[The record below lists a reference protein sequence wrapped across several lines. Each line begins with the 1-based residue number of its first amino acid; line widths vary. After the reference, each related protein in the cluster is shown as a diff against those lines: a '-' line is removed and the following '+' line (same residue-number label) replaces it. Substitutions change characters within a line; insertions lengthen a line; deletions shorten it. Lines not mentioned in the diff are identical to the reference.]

1 MEDNKPSLY
10 SIKSVCQLE
19 EDEFEA
25 VFEFDS
31 DSDTPIGL
39 RFNRL
44 TSSFLIQQKLSSFSE
59 NDLLTL
65 ELLKN
70 ENLLVIE
77 EDVDED
83 EG

>member
-1 MEDNKPSLY
+1 MRDSKSMYAQLLADSVSLYIRSVIMEDNNPSLY

-44 TSSFLIQQKLSSFSE
+44 TSSFLIQ
-59 NDLLTL
+59 
-65 ELLKN
+65 
-70 ENLLVIE
+70 
-77 EDVDED
+77 
-83 EG
+83 